1 MVAYMIYYKLQN
13 PSLVVQNTD
22 TSHGEVS
29 KVDIEN
35 IITKYMKR
43 IKKDPNDIE
52 ALKSLASIFIQ
63 MRAWDRAEF
72 FLKKRH
78 TNLCQMMRK

>member
-43 IKKDPNDIE
+43 IKKGS
-52 ALKSLASIFIQ
+52 K
-63 MRAWDRAEF
+63 
-72 FLKKRH
+72 
-78 TNLCQMMRK
+78 